1 MTVPNIRIFKCIA
14 DLRKFR
20 KDCWIKDL
28 SVGFVPTMGYL
39 HEGHLSLVRQSLEQ
53 NDVTLVSIF
62 VNPSQFAPHE
72 DLDAYPRNIERD
84 LQLLESVVSKDR
96 ARRVAG
102 VFTPSVREMY
112 PSGIPLETSQQK
124 GAFVSVSGVSEQL
137 EGRARPQFFRGV
149 ATVVTKLFNIVEP
162 TNAYFGQKDVQQSIV
177 IKRMVSDLL
186 FNVQIHVVDTVRDKT
201 GLALS
206 SRNSYLSDEVKK
218 QASVLYR
225 SMTGARSLYA
235 NNGNLTTGE
244 LKSSIEKTI
253 VGENDKFEIDYV
265 AFNYADTLEYRNNP
279 SH

>member
-1 MTVPNIRIFKCIA
+1 MTVPNIRIFKHVA

-72 DLDAYPRNIERD
+72 DLDAYPRNIDRD
-84 LQLLESVVSKDR
+84 LQLLESVVSEDK

-162 TNAYFGQKDVQQSIV
+162 TNAYFGQKDIQQSIV

-206 SRNSYLSDEVKK
+206 SRNFYLSDEVRK
-218 QASVLYR
+218 QATSKKRLLVKTPSSKSTTSHSTTPTPLNMFLTMPPSTR
-225 SMTGARSLYA
+225 AA
-235 NNGNLTTGE
+235 N
-244 LKSSIEKTI
+244 
-253 VGENDKFEIDYV
+253 
-265 AFNYADTLEYRNNP
+265 AF
-279 SH
+279 